1 MLKFVE
7 GENPLTSVLKFLKPV
22 SSHELKINLFVRCCE
37 KWKLYFRFNYIFLI
51 ACEVCMCMLL
61 RKEWGVR
68 VCGDVILF
76 NFWSVLQKFFL
87 KLPYWDF
94 TEPEAVC
101 DIYIRNFRVISM
113 RFSYVILCGV
123 YTYFCAV
130 LWCSCPPYA
139 PLRKPKKMADGVRWS
154 MQSKLL
160 PHNTHQ
166 CILGLVK
173 RS

>member
-7 GENPLTSVLKFLKPV
+7 GENALISILKFLKPV
-22 SSHELKINLFVRCCE
+22 SCHKLKRNLFVICCE

-76 NFWSVLQKFFL
+76 DFWCSFAEIFF

-94 TEPEAVC
+94 TKSEAVC
-101 DIYIRNFRVISM
+101 DIYVRNLRVISM
-113 RFSYVILCGV
+113 QF
-123 YTYFCAV
+123 AV
-130 LWCSCPPYA
+130 FLWYS
-139 PLRKPKKMADGVRWS
+139 VRWLYIFLCS
-154 MQSKLL
+154 FVV
-160 PHNTHQ
+160 
-166 CILGLVK
+166 LVSPLHPPQK
-173 RS
+173 AKEDGR

>member
-1 MLKFVE
+1 MLKFVV
-7 GENPLTSVLKFLKPV
+7 GENALISILKFLKPV
-22 SSHELKINLFVRCCE
+22 SCHKLKRNLFVICCE

-76 NFWSVLQKFFL
+76 DFWCSFAEIFF

-94 TEPEAVC
+94 TKSEAVC
-101 DIYIRNFRVISM
+101 DIYVRNFWVISIGLQ
-113 RFSYVILCGV
+113 FSYGILCGD

-130 LWCSCPPYA
+130 LWYSYPPYA
-139 PLRKPKKMADGVRWS
+139 PLRKPKKMADRVRWS
-154 MQSKLL
+154 MQSTLL
-160 PHNTHQ
+160 PHNTHE
-166 CILGLVK
+166 
-173 RS
+173 RSSVF